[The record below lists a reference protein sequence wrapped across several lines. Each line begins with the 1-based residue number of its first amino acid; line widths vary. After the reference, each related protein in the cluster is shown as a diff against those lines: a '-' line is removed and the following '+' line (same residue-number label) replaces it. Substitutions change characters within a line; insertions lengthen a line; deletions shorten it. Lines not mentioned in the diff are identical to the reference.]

1 MEDIRQTGPVGLK
14 GLKGLNRQQN
24 KEQIPTGND
33 LLSRLKRTRLQGE
46 SPENATLDFRGS
58 AVSDTGLQAMNLGY
72 GNSRYDEGVTESQM
86 QNLAE
91 VRGQEQPW
99 YWQLTNALGKG
110 AIQAVTTFVDG
121 TAGLLLGAGEAIG
134 YGLSGYNASS
144 SLSRIFHNEISDS
157 INEFNK
163 YMEEVLPNYRTD
175 EEKNNEW
182 YQNLGTMNFW
192 ADSILKNVGFKVGSV
207 YSGNAWNIALKS
219 IGLLKNASTFGAKIT
234 GSLLSSINEGR
245 QEANQ
250 NSTDMLELDK
260 QKIYDARNR
269 NYQEIDNFYKQ
280 RYDEIMSSEMSS
292 SQKQTN
298 LVLLNQDIQKRRA
311 EINNTT
317 NALLKDATDRAN
329 QAGLLDLAL
338 NIPLLTYTDY
348 RTYGKIFANS
358 FKGARQQAKKEGV
371 GLFNQFRKNANK
383 AILNEENEI
392 SNRILRKDG
401 KYIWDKIK
409 GKDNL
414 LNAGKITL
422 REGNEEMSQQM
433 AANLSGEYFQPDDP
447 DAYYKAMRNHKSNV
461 DTKDMMTAIINGFNS
476 SYGDKAQWEQFVAG
490 AINGLIG
497 MPTFGRTQNNTANTY
512 LGKGKMIGISGG
524 FFGERAMG
532 NEYNRQGS
540 DIVDKMN
547 KLVTNIQDKKKL
559 MAQSKSFIDAMD
571 GYQEADNK
579 FEYENAN
586 DNDTFN
592 LYTSFLQAG
601 KEDDLKEL
609 LSQQFENFTD
619 EQLNEIKDFVGFSK
633 DEWLD
638 KDGNLTDNGKEEMR
652 KKLIER
658 RDNLL
663 SQFED
668 YKEALSII
676 KNTSDIPEEHQNE
689 MAWLLWKGNRF
700 RKRINEILNKSENKS
715 SLQNV
720 IDGVTLY
727 ADDLRNE
734 QAGLK
739 GNETRKEQY
748 EEEDENGNKITKEKE
763 INILEENIKLTEQA
777 DNISKLLNAL
787 KKGSANVIALLA
799 DKKNKDLLDY
809 LSSEDFYRII
819 SNYNIVSYLSYKDT
833 INNLIDTYKLTSAI
847 KSFNEKLEEY
857 TKNPQNID
865 RAHKKI
871 DDEEEEKEDLENKTI
886 NKDKMYNSSVSDLA
900 NDDSFDIDD
909 ALSQLDD
916 GENNDIETK
925 EKLNEAKKIVDFYKK
940 ALDKLNKQLSNGK
953 ITQQQ
958 YNIQKAALDKSKQ
971 LSENNEEFLD
981 LDTES
986 YNDTEEI
993 DTNELQDFLNKKNNE
1008 KQSKENRDLN
1018 DDEIQSLEKEY
1029 KQQQIDE
1036 AKANLKHIQE
1046 ELAEEDP
1053 TEIPVIDPN
1062 AEPILSV
1069 TNSNDVDSST
1079 TQSIQEQ
1086 LAAKRKE
1093 ERRKKLLNNKDAN
1106 DLITSLVK
1114 DIVQTYNLIPLH
1126 LGTESINIQLTR
1138 LIGLLYGYAKQQV
1151 KDSSQHQNVQSY
1163 LGNALNSI
1171 KQTQSYKELI
1181 HNIPNLD
1188 AILSYTYPLLLEFS
1202 QNKLEEDINNKWLD
1216 WEYENI
1222 TLEDKKKD
1230 KENYE
1235 KWKKWYENNKD
1246 ISKVNDKGVTI
1257 IDNVE
1262 TKEET
1267 INDEDTGIH
1276 TETEDNEPITPDITE
1291 KDVEITS
1298 NSIETSLGTVQSN
1311 TFNFMYPTTTEY
1323 SRFGDRTKP
1332 YHENVKDNELKKRYK
1347 TLHDFMEQH
1356 DVFKNANELSVGSVI
1371 HFGFSKSLNQSLG
1384 NEMVILMLDE
1394 NGKVVGDLPTIKDK
1408 NFNRIKGLAE
1418 IYKKAFDTLNKS
1430 KDNIEDIVMIDGL
1443 ESHVNNMMIGRPNYN
1458 NERLNLNTIFDNNFY
1473 LGIYDSTFQIKTNQN
1488 LKVLEPLNVKNGQPF
1503 VLIKTVG
1510 NQYYPVPFIMR
1521 KFDIVHDKTIL
1532 NTTLGLAVMDVLNTI
1547 VDVKNNK
1554 ECLNLKN
1561 KLLRYLAIPSLHIN
1575 IIDGK
1580 LNIKIQRTTDK
1591 HPYVMLNMDLNELTE
1606 DKRKQIALKVAQNLS
1621 GQGGIN
1627 FQIKLKDGIN
1637 VGEIQLSNGK
1647 KVSYNQAIG
1656 EIAEVNLPKGTNHTI
1671 NDWFTINPI
1680 ENEKE
1685 VKGTTLKTT
1694 KQNPNEHK
1702 IKQEADK
1709 STESNDIFTYKND
1722 DITYEFNIK
1731 TNNVVAY
1738 DKNGKVINQQVSN
1751 IRKMDLYAKAHK
1763 LNGVIK
1769 TPFGYYY
1776 TDSHKVV
1783 GKFDYLKDVLYDDL
1797 VNSNFIPF
1805 NNENEILETINNL
1818 TEKLRKYD
1826 SDKEYKIISEKIET
1840 SDNSYQF
1847 KIVPANYNRLSYI
1860 FDNYFDK
1867 EENINDLLK
1876 IDNRL
1881 DKYKDD
1887 IINLGING
1895 LIADKTEKEINDILN
1910 EAGYKPYL
1918 SITKNDKWN
1927 VNNTEQNVENKQN
1940 KEEENKE
1947 ITVEDIIVI
1956 LNKRSCK
1963 FNTKQKKILS
1973 RIEDKELLRKLYELE
1988 NTSKLK
1994 QLLTLFN
2001 TLKINS
2007 KTDEI
2012 EKTFNKLFDDSL
2024 NRDESRVKQE
2034 DKVLWNKEKEINKV
2048 TKMLP
2053 QLEKDDAIRLVDSI
2067 ENMNGNA
2074 TIYGQFKNGV
2084 IYLRK
2089 DTIRGTLYHEAF
2101 HFVSQSLLTKKEL
2114 SDLYSLARERYGN
2127 VSNLEL
2133 EENLAEDFRQYM
2145 QKEEGFKGFFVK
2157 YWRKLK
2163 NFINTI
2169 IGNTHT
2175 IDKMFF
2181 DISRGSYTNR
2191 IQHESNRT
2199 LNRIDRITNEI
2210 IQYYRGKNIILDDE
2224 QIQYLNDRKISIDD
2238 YSKMSDEEKET
2249 LWKCM

>member
-72 GNSRYDEGVTESQM
+72 GNSRYDEGVTEAQM
-86 QNLAE
+86 SNLSE

-121 TAGLLLGAGEAIG
+121 TAGLLLGTGEAIG

-192 ADSILKNVGFKVGSV
+192 ADSILKNIGFTVGSI
-207 YSGNAWNIALKS
+207 YSGNAWNMALKGM
-219 IGLLKNASTFGAKIT
+219 GLLKNASTFGAKIT

-269 NYQEIDNFYKQ
+269 NYQEIDNLYKQ
-280 RYDEIMSSEMSS
+280 RYNEIMSSEMSN
-292 SQKQTN
+292 SQKQAN
-298 LVLLNQDIQKRRA
+298 LALLNQDIQKRRT

-338 NIPLLTYTDY
+338 NVPLLTYTDY
-348 RTYGKIFANS
+348 RTYGKIFASS
-358 FKGARQQAKKEGV
+358 FKGARQKAKKEGV
-371 GLFNQFRKNANK
+371 GLFSQFRKNANK
-383 AILNEENEI
+383 AILDEEDEVT
-392 SNRILRKDG
+392 NRIIKKDG
-401 KYIWDKIK
+401 KYLWNKITS
-409 GKDNL
+409 KDNL

-433 AANLSGEYFQPDDP
+433 AANLSGEYFQPDDT

-461 DTKDMMTAIINGFNS
+461 DTKDLMTAIVNGFNS

-497 MPTFGRTQNNTANTY
+497 IPTFGKRANSTTNTY
-512 LGKGKMIGISGG
+512 LGRGKMVGISGG

-540 DIVDKMN
+540 DIVDRMN
-547 KLVTNIQDKKKL
+547 KLVTDIQDKKKL
-559 MAQSKSFIDAMD
+559 MAQSKSFIDAMN
-571 GYQEADNK
+571 GYQEADDK

-700 RKRINEILNKSENKS
+700 RKRIDEILSEFENKEC
-715 SLQNV
+715 LQEV
-720 IDGVTLY
+720 IDAIEIY
-727 ADDLRNE
+727 ANDLRNE

-739 GNETRKEQY
+739 GDETRKEQY
-748 EEEDENGNKITKEKE
+748 EEEDENGNKTTKEKE
-763 INILEENIKLTEQA
+763 INILEENKKLTEQA
-777 DNISKLLNAL
+777 DNLYKLLNAL
-787 KKGSANVIALLA
+787 KKGSDSAIALLA

-809 LSSEDFYRII
+809 LSSEEFYRSIKDYNRM
-819 SNYNIVSYLSYKDT
+819 NYIVYNDT
-833 INNLIDTYKLTSAI
+833 INNLVDTYKLTSAI

-865 RAHKKI
+865 KTHKRI
-871 DDEEEEKEDLENKTI
+871 DDEEEEKEDLENKTL
-886 NKDKMYNSSVSDLA
+886 NKDKIENNSVSDLV
-900 NDDSFDIDD
+900 NDDSFDIDN
-909 ALSQLDD
+909 ALSQLDED
-916 GENNDIETK
+916 ENIDDETE
-925 EKLNEAKKIVDFYKK
+925 EKLNEAKQITDFYKK
-940 ALDKLNKQLSNGK
+940 ALDKLNKQLTNGE

-958 YNIQKAALDKSKQ
+958 YDIQKAALDKSKQ
-971 LSENNEEFLD
+971 LSENYKEFID

-986 YNDTEEI
+986 FNDTESI
-993 DTNELQDFLNKKNNE
+993 NPNDIQNFINE
-1008 KQSKENRDLN
+1008 KNQEKQAKENKDLT
-1018 DDEIQSLEKEY
+1018 DDEIQSLAEEY
-1029 KQQQIDE
+1029 KQQQIDK
-1036 AKANLKHIQE
+1036 AKANLKYIQE
-1046 ELAEEDP
+1046 ELAGENL
-1053 TEIPVIDPN
+1053 TEIPTIDPN
-1062 AEPILSV
+1062 AEPILSIR
-1069 TNSNDVDSST
+1069 NSNDTDSST
-1079 TQSIQEQ
+1079 TQSVQDQRRENE
-1086 LAAKRKE
+1086 KRKN
-1093 ERRKKLLNNKDAN
+1093 RKKLLNSKDKQELINQLVDNIIDTYKLQDAPKIIKTQLKSVLNSLYNYANKQAKN
-1106 DLITSLVK
+1106 EV
-1114 DIVQTYNLIPLH
+1114 
-1126 LGTESINIQLTR
+1126 
-1138 LIGLLYGYAKQQV
+1138 KQQ
-1151 KDSSQHQNVQSY
+1151 NTQSY
-1163 LGNALNSI
+1163 LGIALNAI
-1171 KQTQSYKELI
+1171 KKTISYNELKNTI
-1181 HNIPNLD
+1181 SDIDDLVTKVYPILHSFAQDNLQ
-1188 AILSYTYPLLLEFS
+1188 ANT
-1202 QNKLEEDINNKWLD
+1202 NNKWLA
-1216 WEYENI
+1216 WEFDHI

-1230 KENYE
+1230 KKNYE
-1235 KWKKWYENNKD
+1235 EWKKWYENNKS
-1246 ISKVNDKGVTI
+1246 ISKVNDNGVTI
-1257 IDNVE
+1257 IDSKTE
-1262 TKEET
+1262 AKEET
-1267 INDEDTGIH
+1267 TNDENTGIQ

-1371 HFGFSKSLNQSLG
+1371 HFGFSKSLNQSLE
-1384 NEMVILMLDE
+1384 NEMVVLMLDE
-1394 NGKVVGDLPTIKDK
+1394 NGKIVGDLPTMKDK
-1408 NFNRIKGLAE
+1408 NFGKIKGLAE

-1473 LGIYDSTFQIKTNQN
+1473 LDIYVSTTKIKTNQK
-1488 LKVLEPLNVKNGQPF
+1488 LKVLKPLKVKKGQPF

-1591 HPYVMLNMDLNELTE
+1591 HPYIMLNMDLNELTE

-1647 KVSYNQAIG
+1647 KISYNQAIG

-1680 ENEKE
+1680 ENEKK
-1685 VKGTTLKTT
+1685 VKDTTLNIT

-1722 DITYEFNIK
+1722 DIIYEFNIK
-1731 TNNVVAY
+1731 TNNVVVY

-1769 TPFGYYY
+1769 TPFGYYD

-1783 GKFDYLKDVLYDDL
+1783 DKLDYLTYVLFDDL
-1797 VNSNFIPF
+1797 IKPYYMLF
-1805 NNENEILETINNL
+1805 NNENEVLETINNV

-1826 SDKEYKIISEKIET
+1826 SDKEYKIISEKIEI
-1840 SDNSYQF
+1840 SNNSYQIF
-1847 KIVPANYNRLSYI
+1847 KVVLANYSRLSYI
-1860 FDNYFDK
+1860 FDNYFD
-1867 EENINDLLK
+1867 EEKNINDLLK

-1881 DKYKDD
+1881 DKYKND

-1895 LIADKTEKEINDILN
+1895 LITDKTEKEINDILN

-1947 ITVEDIIVI
+1947 ITVEDVIVI

-2101 HFVSQSLLTKKEL
+2101 HFVSQSLLTEKEL

-2181 DISRGSYTNR
+2181 DISRGSYANR

-2210 IQYYRGKNIILDDE
+2210 IQYYRDKNIILNDE